1 MNTVC
6 RYGNSSCATS
16 HAGHALVYVRTYV
29 CASPP
34 KCPLSAFFTAYRLQ
48 RDAHVQPKRKKKD
61 ESISRLVTPGCRRCQ
76 FDPIK
81 KKLGRQ
87 GPIISPPCSPARIAC
102 QLCVS
107 LSLCPRRPAAA
118 SERAERAG
126 AASGCGV
133 PPRGADEN
141 DAAATPLASHEL
153 IYA

>member
-1 MNTVC
+1 MDDTVC

-107 LSLCPRRPAAA
+107 LSLSTSAGS
-118 SERAERAG
+118 SERASRACRC
-126 AASGCGV
+126 SGIGLWC
-133 PPRGADEN
+133 PPARGRRE
-141 DAAATPLASHEL
+141 
-153 IYA
+153 

>member
-16 HAGHALVYVRTYV
+16 HAGHALVYVRTYARV
-29 CASPP
+29 HPSVHFR
-34 KCPLSAFFTAYRLQ
+34 LSLLHTDYRET
-48 RDAHVQPKRKKKD
+48 RTSNRKEKKKD